1 LMCVTPAGKIG
12 NCTWGMSNCCQFQPK
27 RTSFFTPPASA
38 KLSHFLSSPNLCF
51 PTADQ
56 EL

>member
-1 LMCVTPAGKIG
+1 
-12 NCTWGMSNCCQFQPK
+12 MSNCCQIQAK

-38 KLSHFLSSPNLCF
+38 KLSHFISSPYLSF
-51 PTADQ
+51 RTADQ